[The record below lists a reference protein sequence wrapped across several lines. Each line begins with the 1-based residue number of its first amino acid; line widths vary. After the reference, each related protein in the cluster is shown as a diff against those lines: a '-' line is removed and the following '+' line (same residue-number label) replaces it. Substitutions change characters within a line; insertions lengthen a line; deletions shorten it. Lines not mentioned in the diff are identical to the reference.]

1 MTRLDRM
8 RRACAAFVV
17 AGFVMPVAVA
27 APAPKGQG
35 PKAPVPAAA
44 QPPPAVVALGR
55 LHHVA
60 QREIALGLMAQ
71 VAAFRP
77 ETVRFATDLETDFRV
92 LDRHIVAIAD
102 AHGIGEERLRQAYAD
117 DNTLALDGQTD
128 DLDRLSMVRGKDF
141 IASSGLR
148 WRGISAPLRSWSP
161 RWPEPF
167 RASTRSLPR
176 QRGCSIV
183 SSVGRPRRKPARARH
198 PRADLGAG
206 GTALSRVAPRR
217 SVGS

>member
-141 IASSGLR
+141 DREFWVTVARDQRAASVLVAAVAGTVPSLD
-148 WRGISAPLRSWSP
+148 PLVAETTRLLD
-161 RWPEPF
+161 RF
-167 RASTRSLPR
+167 IRRASAAQT
-176 QRGCSIV
+176 
-183 SSVGRPRRKPARARH
+183 
-198 PRADLGAG
+198 GAG
-206 GTALSRVAPRR
+206 APPPR
-217 SVGS
+217 